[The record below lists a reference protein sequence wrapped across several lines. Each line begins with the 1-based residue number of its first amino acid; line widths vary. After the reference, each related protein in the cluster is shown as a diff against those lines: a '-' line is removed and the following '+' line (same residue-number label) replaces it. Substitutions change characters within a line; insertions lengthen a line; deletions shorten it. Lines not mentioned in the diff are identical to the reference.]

1 MDGALLLNKG
11 KPLGTRL
18 VRPFL
23 NNNNNNNNFS
33 NNNKLEDDDEKEEEE
48 ENIDFL
54 THLY

>member
-23 NNNNNNNNFS
+23 NNNNNNFS

>member
-1 MDGALLLNKG
+1 MDGTLLLNKG

-23 NNNNNNNNFS
+23 NNNNFS